1 MAIIIRVYSVQK
13 LTPYIFGSHN
23 NTNSTCIIFQAMMS
37 WLQENYSAALSDP
50 IIKSVIII
58 FGSVI
63 AAKITDIIFSR
74 VFKRIVD
81 KTKTNLDNQI
91 IQLLHRPIFYTILF
105 IGFSVAVKTVGLP
118 DYLDFALV
126 GIFKTCTILIWL
138 FVAMKILVI
147 STEWASSRTSNPF
160 LQQKTLSLFNNLG
173 RIGIG
178 LFGVYFIFLSWDIN
192 INGILASASVL
203 GVVLGLAAKDTV
215 ANFFAGIFLMADS
228 PFKEGDYI
236 LLDTGERGYVK
247 QMGIRSTRFMTRD
260 DIEITIPN
268 SVIAASKIVNESG
281 GPGETERVRITLH
294 VAYESDIDAV
304 KALLVTIALGN
315 ENVLKTPEP
324 RVRLREFAD
333 HGLKL
338 QLLFWIHKPEIR
350 GRTVDAVN
358 TEIYKQF
365 AQNNISIPYPTM
377 RVILPQEGNNS

>member
-1 MAIIIRVYSVQK
+1 
-13 LTPYIFGSHN
+13 
-23 NTNSTCIIFQAMMS
+23 MS
-37 WLQENYSAALSDP
+37 WLQENYEVALSNP
-50 IIKSVIII
+50 IILSVLIIS
-58 FGSVI
+58 GAVI
-63 AAKITDIIFSR
+63 AAKITDMIFTR
-74 VFKRIVD
+74 IFKRIVN
-81 KTKTNLDNQI
+81 KTQTNFDDRIL
-91 IQLLHRPIFYTILF
+91 QLLHRPIFYSILF
-105 IGFSVAVKTVGLP
+105 IGFSVAVKTAELP
-118 DYLDFALV
+118 NYIDYALV
-126 GIFKTCTILIWL
+126 GIFKTSTILIWL
-138 FVAMKILVI
+138 FVVMKVLIL
-147 STEWASSRTSNPF
+147 SMEWASKKTSNPL
-160 LQQKTLSLFNNLG
+160 LQQKTLPLFNNLG
-173 RIGIG
+173 KIAIG
-178 LFGVYFIFLSWDIN
+178 LFGIYFIFLSWDIN
-192 INGILASASVL
+192 INGILASAGVL

-294 VAYESDIDAV
+294 VAYESDIDDV
-304 KALLVTIALGN
+304 KALLISIALGN
-315 ENVLKTPEP
+315 ENVLKAPEP
-324 RVRLREFAD
+324 RVRFREFAD

-365 AQNNISIPYPTM
+365 SQNNISIPYPTM
-377 RVILPQEGNNS
+377 KVILPQEGNNS

>member
-1 MAIIIRVYSVQK
+1 
-13 LTPYIFGSHN
+13 
-23 NTNSTCIIFQAMMS
+23 MS
-37 WLQENYSAALSDP
+37 WLQKNYEVALSNP
-50 IIKSVIII
+50 IILSVLIIL
-58 FGSVI
+58 GAVI
-63 AAKITDIIFSR
+63 AAKITDMIFTR
-74 VFKRIVD
+74 IFKRIVN
-81 KTKTNLDNQI
+81 KTQTNFDDRILE
-91 IQLLHRPIFYTILF
+91 LLHRPIFYSILF
-105 IGFSVAVKTVGLP
+105 IGFSVAVKTAELP
-118 DYLDFALV
+118 NYIDYALV
-126 GIFKTCTILIWL
+126 GIFKTSTILIWL
-138 FVAMKILVI
+138 FVVMKVLIL
-147 STEWASSRTSNPF
+147 SMEWASQKTSNPL
-160 LQQKTLSLFNNLG
+160 LQQKTLPLFNNLG
-173 RIGIG
+173 KIAIG
-178 LFGVYFIFLSWDIN
+178 LFGIYFIFLSWDIN
-192 INGILASASVL
+192 INGILASAGVL

-294 VAYESDIDAV
+294 VAYESNIDDV
-304 KALLVTIALGN
+304 KALLISIALGN
-315 ENVLKTPEP
+315 ENVLKAPEP
-324 RVRLREFAD
+324 RVRFREFAD

-365 AQNNISIPYPTM
+365 SQNNISIPYPTM
-377 RVILPQEGNNS
+377 KVILPREGNNS

>member
-1 MAIIIRVYSVQK
+1 
-13 LTPYIFGSHN
+13 
-23 NTNSTCIIFQAMMS
+23 MS
-37 WLQENYSAALSDP
+37 WLQENYEVALSNP
-50 IIKSVIII
+50 IILSVLIIL
-58 FGSVI
+58 GAVI
-63 AAKITDIIFSR
+63 AAKITDMIFTR
-74 VFKRIVD
+74 IFKRIVN
-81 KTKTNLDNQI
+81 KTQTNFDDRIL
-91 IQLLHRPIFYTILF
+91 QLLHRPIFYSILF
-105 IGFSVAVKTVGLP
+105 IGFSVAVKTAELP
-118 DYLDFALV
+118 NYIDYALV
-126 GIFKTCTILIWL
+126 GIFKTSTILIWL
-138 FVAMKILVI
+138 FVVMKVLIL
-147 STEWASSRTSNPF
+147 SMEWASQKTSNPL
-160 LQQKTLSLFNNLG
+160 LQQKTLPLYNNLG
-173 RIGIG
+173 KIAIG
-178 LFGVYFIFLSWDIN
+178 LFGIYFIFLSWDIN
-192 INGILASASVL
+192 INGILASAGVL

-294 VAYESDIDAV
+294 VAYESDIDDV
-304 KALLVTIALGN
+304 KALLISIALGN
-315 ENVLKTPEP
+315 ENVLKAPEP
-324 RVRLREFAD
+324 RVRFREFAD

-365 AQNNISIPYPTM
+365 SQNNISIPYPTM
-377 RVILPQEGNNS
+377 KVILPREGNNS

>member
-1 MAIIIRVYSVQK
+1 
-13 LTPYIFGSHN
+13 
-23 NTNSTCIIFQAMMS
+23 MS
-37 WLQENYSAALSDP
+37 WLQKNYEVALSNP
-50 IIKSVIII
+50 IILSVLIIL
-58 FGSVI
+58 GAVI
-63 AAKITDIIFSR
+63 AAKITDMIFTR
-74 VFKRIVD
+74 IFKRIVN
-81 KTKTNLDNQI
+81 KTQTNFDDRIL
-91 IQLLHRPIFYTILF
+91 QLLHRPIFYSILF
-105 IGFSVAVKTVGLP
+105 IGFSVAVKTAELP
-118 DYLDFALV
+118 NYIDYALV
-126 GIFKTCTILIWL
+126 GIFKTSTILIWL
-138 FVAMKILVI
+138 FVVMKVLIL
-147 STEWASSRTSNPF
+147 SMEWASQKTSNPL
-160 LQQKTLSLFNNLG
+160 LQQKTLPLFNNLG
-173 RIGIG
+173 KIAIG
-178 LFGVYFIFLSWDIN
+178 LFGIYFIFLSWDIN
-192 INGILASASVL
+192 INGILASAGVL

-294 VAYESDIDAV
+294 VAYESNIDDV
-304 KALLVTIALGN
+304 KALLISIALGN
-315 ENVLKTPEP
+315 GNVLKAPEP
-324 RVRLREFAD
+324 RVRFREFGD

-365 AQNNISIPYPTM
+365 SQNNISIPYPTM
-377 RVILPQEGNNS
+377 KVILPREGNNS